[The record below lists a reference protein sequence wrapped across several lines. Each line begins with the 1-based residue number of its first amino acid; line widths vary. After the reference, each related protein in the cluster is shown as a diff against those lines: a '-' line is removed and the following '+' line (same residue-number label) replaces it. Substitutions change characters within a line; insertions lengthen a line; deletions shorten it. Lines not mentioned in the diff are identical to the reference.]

1 MGGPLV
7 DIGSN
12 QQRLP
17 RKTVQRNSFMQL
29 QDENSI
35 PTPKK
40 TPEQD
45 PPHYMASTKTSINA
59 QATPSRSK
67 LPRRAVTPSSFSS
80 TAAKG
85 RAWVAL
91 ATKRVHSGRG
101 KTPDHSNGTLS
112 AVAAARIAKGG
123 VPSLSSPLDKRL
135 PSLPIA
141 QVSTSSPVKESRTL
155 LDAAERPL
163 RKSPGTPEEAEWP
176 ALSPERTSTS
186 SGTAKSS
193 SAEHSVQDLEV
204 SHAVE
209 AQFVDKPTAVMV
221 RKSVT
226 DPATTHEDATT
237 TSHEANEGPPCIPE
251 QPAHRANK
259 APVITGDT
267 YAGGGSQQPF
277 SRPSASDHQDSS
289 AFNQTAKDADGIIYG
304 DHPPPPPPKP
314 RSQTNGYIKRDSSNI
329 TGLRKASERNQ
340 KEPCDHG
347 VISSSNIGEDED
359 DAVSYKL
366 TLFESPKPK
375 DPSTEGAKASLH
387 DSTGASTSQQ
397 RFVNRTNFNRPLLL
411 SEEIQSIGFP
421 SRVSSQASHAT
432 KITAPPHTSSR
443 TLKAPSLMNA
453 KPSADLSPY
462 SSVGDYLKQA
472 ESIKSS
478 NNSMPRSDSKAR
490 LALSGIRSIFHKRD
504 PKSVLK
510 EKDPNQRMTNA
521 TSYGTSAKTPKQSS
535 YINQP
540 SKTSQA
546 PPITATPTV
555 PSARLFVRPRH
566 PSEYISESPS
576 LESPAQTASS
586 ETTRL
591 ATALIE
597 QARSKRLDASEQ
609 AHLLNLGEIMLH
621 TANFHARSRQ
631 AMERAQQA
639 AREAKLAHDM
649 TQEAMAAIVRIVH
662 RSTSVSDL
670 LARR

>member
-226 DPATTHEDATT
+226 DPATTHE
-237 TSHEANEGPPCIPE
+237 
-251 QPAHRANK
+251 
-259 APVITGDT
+259 
-267 YAGGGSQQPF
+267 
-277 SRPSASDHQDSS
+277 
-289 AFNQTAKDADGIIYG
+289 
-304 DHPPPPPPKP
+304 
-314 RSQTNGYIKRDSSNI
+314 TNGYIKRDSSNI